1 MEHAEWRT
9 APLSRRMEEEGN
21 AHGEQIRRKTRWKDN
36 ASSQAARPAGD
47 VTQ

>member
-47 VTQ
+47 MTQ